1 MVACLCIFCWVVVY
15 VLMRMSVDQSIQVST
30 LERYTARMADIRIS
44 RHPLRRT
51 ILFIVNHTEFDMYN
65 DSRVVETCRVLK
77 QAIVKKNPD
86 MYYVQEN
93 FGADVLVEDGDKIPW
108 VITMTCL
115 GLPRLP
121 MLDDRIWLD
130 GIIYSVSAV
139 KPVNRDNRGVLEVMV
154 YPERVDYMDRLAVYA
169 VSFRE
174 GMVSKP
180 ISAVYNKTVV
190 MDVIWGG
197 YPMRMSFDK
206 KRWLPFSHCSEVKVP
221 RGARSLYVQDAQGV
235 TAEFSFHRYTE
246 GESVGGFTR
255 CVCGDSVYLHEQGR
269 VLYIN

>member
-1 MVACLCIFCWVVVY
+1 MVVY
-15 VLMRMSVDQSIQVST
+15 VLIRMSVDQSIQVST

-93 FGADVLVEDGDKIPW
+93 FGADVLVEDGDKLPW

-121 MLDDRIWLD
+121 MLDLL
-130 GIIYSVSAV
+130 GQ
-139 KPVNRDNRGVLEVMV
+139 
-154 YPERVDYMDRLAVYA
+154 
-169 VSFRE
+169 
-174 GMVSKP
+174 
-180 ISAVYNKTVV
+180 
-190 MDVIWGG
+190 
-197 YPMRMSFDK
+197 
-206 KRWLPFSHCSEVKVP
+206 C
-221 RGARSLYVQDAQGV
+221 
-235 TAEFSFHRYTE
+235 
-246 GESVGGFTR
+246 GEAGQSR
-255 CVCGDSVYLHEQGR
+255 
-269 VLYIN
+269 